1 MEEFCLKLLNMSIQ
15 ASFLIVI
22 VVVLRLI
29 LRKSPKWIH
38 CLMWLL
44 VAVRL
49 VCPFSI
55 ESTYSLAPN
64 AEVISTSEN
73 EKRPNIQSGV
83 VLIDRPA
90 NAYLE
95 SYYSK
100 KNIVE
105 QSEEGLNPVS
115 VFSVIWLLGFG
126 ALTLYAV
133 VSCFKIWKLVRESVE
148 VQKHISICDR
158 INIPFI
164 FGILNPHIYLPSNL
178 NEEQKMNVL
187 AHEQAHLKRGD
198 HFWKPFGYALLA
210 VYWFNPLCWAAY
222 ILLCT
227 DIEMACD
234 EEVIKTMDTQQKKI
248 YSKTL
253 LSLSDSGSFISAC
266 PLAFGEVGVKQR
278 IKSVLN
284 YRKPAFWI
292 VVIAVA
298 VIIITSVLF
307 LTNPKTSG
315 GDNNGLAGNTELEL
329 NGESAA
335 KDGFSEEN
343 LEFINIWANA
353 FCNKDGK
360 TIVELSTKQVQA
372 VLEKEGLLDMQHQD
386 VSFGWTSP
394 WPMPDNSYWI
404 VYQDDVKL
412 SAEILYYTLTSE
424 MCVTVWKEYITF
436 EKTGD
441 AYIVTEENFKVF
453 ENIENASDF
462 DEAYPIINRTMMDYS
477 KNGLAETLAA
487 HAMLDNTHLYWNLQ
501 NPYEAAY
508 ILLNLN
514 LDVVH
519 MDFFEYEESALR
531 IYGKN
536 EYDYTDK
543 KSVNIGIGLRGSEV
557 DRTITMVKL
566 DEYGGIWIPQDFG
579 TAPEKIITEF
589 DVQVPWI
596 LETVEDIF
604 GEPGYLYNYQD
615 RGYVEEC
622 HCFYNQQLEPIL
634 FVCGEY
640 FFVDLDN
647 DGINELINNL
657 LFSADGAQSTMI
669 LKKINGKIQCG
680 YADDLLDVEYD
691 NYGFSSEYSYY
702 LPEENKVEIFY
713 WTDSKQKYESK
724 KYAIDLNKIELYEY
738 YSEFLYRDFVS
749 ELTKD
754 ENMEVDYIKDPYT
767 GQFIVEGDMVYKY
780 KKYLTGKNIN
790 ETNGILYI
798 VLTNDRDITWEQVN
812 RSLISSNGADGLS
825 GTLIIGIKA
834 ID

>member
-22 VVVLRLI
+22 VIVLRLI

-83 VLIDRPA
+83 VLIDRSA

-95 SYYSK
+95 TYYSK
-100 KNIVE
+100 KNTVE
-105 QSEEGLNPVS
+105 QYEEELNPVS
-115 VFSVIWLLGFG
+115 VLSVIWLLGLG

-133 VSCFKIWKLVRESVE
+133 VGCFKIWKLVRESVE
-148 VQKHISICDR
+148 VQKHIFICDR

-164 FGILNPHIYLPSNL
+164 FGIMNPHIYLPSNL
-178 NEEQKMNVL
+178 NEEQKKNVL

-210 VYWFNPLCWAAY
+210 VYWFNPLCWVSY

-234 EEVIKTMDTQQKKI
+234 EEVIKAMDTEQKKI

-292 VVIAVA
+292 VVIAIA

-307 LTNPKTSG
+307 LTNPKASD

-335 KDGFSEEN
+335 PENVSDSE
-343 LEFINIWANA
+343 A
-353 FCNKDGK
+353 F
-360 TIVELSTKQVQA
+360 
-372 VLEKEGLLDMQHQD
+372 
-386 VSFGWTSP
+386 
-394 WPMPDNSYWI
+394 
-404 VYQDDVKL
+404 
-412 SAEILYYTLTSE
+412 
-424 MCVTVWKEYITF
+424 
-436 EKTGD
+436 
-441 AYIVTEENFKVF
+441 
-453 ENIENASDF
+453 
-462 DEAYPIINRTMMDYS
+462 
-477 KNGLAETLAA
+477 AA
-487 HAMLDNTHLYWNLQ
+487 
-501 NPYEAAY
+501 
-508 ILLNLN
+508 
-514 LDVVH
+514 
-519 MDFFEYEESALR
+519 
-531 IYGKN
+531 
-536 EYDYTDK
+536 
-543 KSVNIGIGLRGSEV
+543 
-557 DRTITMVKL
+557 
-566 DEYGGIWIPQDFG
+566 
-579 TAPEKIITEF
+579 
-589 DVQVPWI
+589 QVPWI

-604 GEPGYLYNYQD
+604 GEPGYLHNYQG
-615 RGYVEEC
+615 RGYWEEC

-640 FFVDLDN
+640 YFVDFDN
-647 DGINELINNL
+647 DGINELINNQH
-657 LFSADGAQSTMI
+657 FAADGAQSTLI
-669 LKKINGKIQCG
+669 LKKLNGKIQCG

-713 WTDSKQKYESK
+713 WMDSKQKYESK

-767 GQFIVEGDMVYKY
+767 GHFIVEGNMVYKY

-790 ETNGILYI
+790 EEHGVLYI

-812 RSLISSNGADGLS
+812 RSLISSNSADGLS
-825 GTLIIGIKA
+825 ETLIIGIKA